1 MKSTVITQTKPIS
14 VPQSALLLVLSAET
28 ALFGT
33 LVMSYLFMRN
43 GGSNLTFIHPKP
55 LDFAITSVNTIIF
68 LASAAFAWN
77 SHRAI
82 EHDRVGLS
90 KTYLMVTLILGA
102 IFFAGQVFEF
112 RHSGMQITDSTFG
125 AVFFALISFHALHV
139 LAGITVLAL
148 NFARTL
154 LGDFSAR
161 RHMAI
166 TVGTWFWYY
175 VVAVWVVLFTV
186 LYLV

>member
-1 MKSTVITQTKPIS
+1 MKSTAITPVKRTSITQST
-14 VPQSALLLVLSAET
+14 LLLALSAET

-43 GGSNLTFIHPKP
+43 GGSDLTFIHPKP
-55 LDFAITSVNTIIF
+55 FDFAIAGVNTIIF
-68 LASAAFAWN
+68 LASAVFAWN
-77 SHRAI
+77 AQRAI
-82 EHDRVGLS
+82 EQGRVGLL
-90 KTYLMVTLILGA
+90 KIYLMATLLLGL
-102 IFFAGQVFEF
+102 IFFAGQIFEF

-125 AVFFALISFHALHV
+125 SVFFALISFHALHV

-161 RHMAI
+161 RHIAI

-186 LYLV
+186 LYLI